1 MPRTARLTA
10 WHNNQTVLEEVSKQH
25 RGVRVSMALTQTD
38 AQPCPMPESTG
49 ARFMSMTEPPKMTK
63 AEIVTLVAEAV
74 SWVNQMREHYRPVA
88 TSLAEPQKAKMRPF
102 FPTELLERVRV
113 VDLSETGEYL
123 PYPPFYSRVKA
134 GGSRVVPDAV
144 HMDSIPF
151 VDLVAFGQKATD
163 RTLFNALVHVTQF
176 TILGVERFMEL
187 YVRGLNKSGRH
198 YLISLEGH
206 AYHLDTRFTK
216 DPSDIF
222 SVTEEV
228 QQWAQSGRYE
238 R

>member
-1 MPRTARLTA
+1 
-10 WHNNQTVLEEVSKQH
+10 
-25 RGVRVSMALTQTD
+25 
-38 AQPCPMPESTG
+38 
-49 ARFMSMTEPPKMTK
+49 MTKPPKMTK
-63 AEIVTLVAEAV
+63 TEMVTLVAEAAA
-74 SWVNQMREHYRPVA
+74 WVNQMREQYRPVA
-88 TSLAEPQKAKMRPF
+88 TSLAEPQKTKMRPF

-113 VDLSETGEYL
+113 VDLSETGEHL

-134 GGSRVVPDAV
+134 GGSRLVPDAA

-151 VDLVAFGQKATD
+151 VDLVVFGQKPTD

-176 TILGVERFMEL
+176 TILGVEQFMEL
-187 YVRGLNKSGRH
+187 YVRGLIKTGR
-198 YLISLEGH
+198 YFLIPLEDH

-222 SVTEEV
+222 SVAEEV
-228 QQWAQSGRYE
+228 QQWAQGGRYA